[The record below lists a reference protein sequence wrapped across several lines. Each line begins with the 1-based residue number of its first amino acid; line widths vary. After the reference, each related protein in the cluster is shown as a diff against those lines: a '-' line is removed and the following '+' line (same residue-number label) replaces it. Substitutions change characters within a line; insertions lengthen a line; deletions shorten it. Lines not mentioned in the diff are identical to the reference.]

1 MDLLNLKPY
10 SCSGHLYS
18 INYSLIQNYSL
29 KINTK
34 HLTTVT
40 SVKHVILYGN
50 GSDSLIWLIR
60 IRDPK
65 IFENVKTTK
74 PKNILKVIFFNYSYL
89 RQNYTDWTNYLL
101 KKKKNSI
108 FGSDP
113 TRAGTVLRR
122 IEDLF
127 SAYKTL
133 HWTVKVTF
141 YHHTKN
147 LIFEVFIVSSSG
159 S

>member
-1 MDLLNLKPY
+1 MDLLNFKLY

-101 KKKKNSI
+101 KKNKKILSLGPI
-108 FGSDP
+108 QPEPEQCSEE
-113 TRAGTVLRR
+113 L
-122 IEDLF
+122 
-127 SAYKTL
+127 KTY
-133 HWTVKVTF
+133 F
-141 YHHTKN
+141 QHTK
-147 LIFEVFIVSSSG
+147 LYIEP
-159 S
+159 